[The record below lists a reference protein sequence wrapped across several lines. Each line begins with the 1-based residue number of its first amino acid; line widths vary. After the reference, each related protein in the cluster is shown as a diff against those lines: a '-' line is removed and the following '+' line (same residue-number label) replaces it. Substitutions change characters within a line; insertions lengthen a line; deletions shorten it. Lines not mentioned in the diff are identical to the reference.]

1 LIDITGEL
9 HEAYKLGTKQ
19 QGVGSVWFGE
29 VYEDYM
35 PEGYWDQDNDND
47 ANITLRFGGLEY
59 WRNAEFR
66 ENIERDRH
74 EEDLQ
79 LAVEDPALFVL
90 TKVATNINEFFRD
103 WEAHGSRKTAL
114 YTCDSCGAA
123 GCSRDEGKWV
133 VGGRGTVW
141 RCNDSVSNCIEVQG
155 RLESSNEMIRRA
167 VG

>member
-1 LIDITGEL
+1 MSVRDSRDASLCVVYHVHLIDITGEL

-66 ENIERDRH
+66 ENIEKR
-74 EEDLQ
+74 
-79 LAVEDPALFVL
+79 
-90 TKVATNINEFFRD
+90 
-103 WEAHGSRKTAL
+103 
-114 YTCDSCGAA
+114 
-123 GCSRDEGKWV
+123 
-133 VGGRGTVW
+133 
-141 RCNDSVSNCIEVQG
+141 
-155 RLESSNEMIRRA
+155 
-167 VG
+167 